1 MNIFKRLKE
10 KNDKVWAKFYD
21 PRTKIANKGKWYA
34 IIPATIILIGVILL
48 CIPSV
53 GFNLGLDFTG
63 GTVIEGTNI
72 QTSADATA
80 ARNRVSE
87 YLQTE
92 GVKYD
97 ISTPFSDKSMHGI
110 SVKYQSKRGATAEE
124 MKVISDGIVAIIGE
138 YTTEVKP
145 TESISASASG
155 ERILMTF
162 ISIMVALIA
171 ILIYMLFRFK
181 FTSGISAV
189 VGLLHDVLVAVAL
202 CAIFR
207 VQINYS
213 FVAAIITVVVYSL
226 NNTIVLFDRIRGKE
240 RAQKNLGQRPSVE
253 QTVDESIKETFAR
266 TMGTTVTTLVPV
278 LALCCLPV
286 PLIREFA
293 LPIFFGLLAGA
304 LSTLFVTTSL
314 YVRFEKYRT
323 FKQRDAE
330 KYKKQ
335 DSLI

>member
-10 KNDKVWAKFYD
+10 KNDRVWAKFYD
-21 PRTKIANKGKWYA
+21 PRTHIANKGKWYA
-34 IIPATIILIGVILL
+34 FIPSIIILVGVILL

-72 QTSADATA
+72 QTSADAAA
-80 ARNRVSE
+80 ARDLVDT
-87 YLQTE
+87 YLREQ
-92 GVKYD
+92 GIKHD
-97 ISTPFSDKSMHGI
+97 ISTPFSDKTMHGI
-110 SVKYQSKRGATAEE
+110 SIKYQSKRGATAEE
-124 MKVISDGIVAIIGE
+124 NKVISDGIVAIVGE

-189 VGLLHDVLVAVAL
+189 IGLLHDVLVTVAL

-240 RAQKNLGQRPSVE
+240 KQIKSMGSHVPVE
-253 QTVDESIKETFAR
+253 QTVDAAIKETFAR
-266 TMGTTVTTLVPV
+266 TMGTTITTLVPV

-293 LPIFFGLLAGA
+293 LPIFFVLLAGA
-304 LSTLFVTTSL
+304 LSTLFITTSL
-314 YVRFEKYRT
+314 YVRFEKYRGV
-323 FKQRDAE
+323 KQRTAE
-330 KYKKQ
+330 KLKKQ